1 MTWIVFSPPNSW
13 AWCPQSIHALCHFL
27 PCEANW
33 NICLCLSDH
42 FSAFSQDTVGVAPF
56 QPAWLKGFED
66 EVLSTLWNQSGKVW
80 QSLLTEQSDEAEP
93 EKVVVVVGHP
103 AAHIALMGHCLNLT
117 KEWMGSF
124 HLDAG
129 SVSVIDFPDGPAGRG
144 VIRCINYT
152 AHLGRWSIPI
162 TRSTVDDEEF

>member
-1 MTWIVFSPPNSW
+1 MITFF
-13 AWCPQSIHALCHFL
+13 FL
-27 PCEANW
+27 TNRKFCKS
-33 NICLCLSDH
+33 LLDVL
-42 FSAFSQDTVGVAPF
+42 SAFPQDALEFPSL
-56 QPAWLKGFED
+56 QPGWLREFED
-66 EVLSTLWNQSGKVW
+66 EVVLKLWSQSGKAW
-80 QSLLTEQSDEAEP
+80 ESLLGELSDESEAE
-93 EKVVVVVGHP
+93 KTVVVVGHP
-103 AAHIALMGHCLNLT
+103 AVHISLMGHCLNLT

-129 SVSVIDFPDGPAGRG
+129 SICVIDFPDGPTGRG